1 MQGKQLALLSKL
13 EQFGQECNTLRADL
27 GTALH
32 DREGMVLMLTD
43 LEQKCGQL
51 QQQLI
56 IEEVCI
62 YVGECLLCRNNFGN
76 NWL

>member
-1 MQGKQLALLSKL
+1 MQGKQIALLSKL
-13 EQFGQECNTLRADL
+13 EQLGQECNTLRADL

-32 DREGMVLMLTD
+32 NRDGMAMILTD

-56 IEEVCI
+56 IEEVCMHVCMHI
-62 YVGECLLCRNNFGN
+62 FNETSCCVHM
-76 NWL
+76 